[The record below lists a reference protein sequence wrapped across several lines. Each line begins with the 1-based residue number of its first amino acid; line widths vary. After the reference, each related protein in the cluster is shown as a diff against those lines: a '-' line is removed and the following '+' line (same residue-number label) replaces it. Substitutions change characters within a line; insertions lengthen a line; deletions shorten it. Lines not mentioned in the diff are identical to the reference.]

1 MLFYNDNHEKF
12 FNEKKESLQMLN
24 DPYRQSLVY
33 LLSMLDSTRFYFNQ
47 IYNEITGD
55 INPNVLT
62 ESWQTSGTITTI
74 RLAFNLYNGFTGEE
88 SKVDVV
94 NNYTVENIFCTSELA
109 PYFWE
114 AIKIRFEIKNC
125 LQYLMK

>member
-1 MLFYNDNHEKF
+1 MLFYDTNHEKF
-12 FNEKKESLQMLN
+12 FNEKMEALQMLN
-24 DPYRQSLVY
+24 DPYRHSLVY

-62 ESWQTSGTITTI
+62 ESWQTSGTITII

-88 SKVDVV
+88 KKADDI
-94 NNYTVENIFCTSELA
+94 NNYTVENIFCKSNLA

-114 AIKIRFEIKNC
+114 AIKIRFEIKKA
-125 LQYLMK
+125 L